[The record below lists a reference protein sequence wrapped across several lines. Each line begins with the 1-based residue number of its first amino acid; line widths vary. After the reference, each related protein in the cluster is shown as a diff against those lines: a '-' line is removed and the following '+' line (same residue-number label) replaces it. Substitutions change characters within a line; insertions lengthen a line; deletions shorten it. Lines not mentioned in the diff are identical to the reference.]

1 MVHLNRFIQIP
12 LAEQMSTQMPS
23 GIGMK
28 AEAEK
33 YKDPYYAISIQE
45 KKKKNPSP
53 LHVPSLVQNTEC
65 FVVVPLGYNFDVL
78 CK

>member
-45 KKKKNPSP
+45 KKKKTLLPYTFPHLFRTLNA
-53 LHVPSLVQNTEC
+53 LWLY
-65 FVVVPLGYNFDVL
+65 L
-78 CK
+78 

>member
-45 KKKKNPSP
+45 KKKKPF
-53 LHVPSLVQNTEC
+53 SLTRSLTCSEH
-65 FVVVPLGYNFDVL
+65 
-78 CK
+78 